1 MKLTDVMKGVEVKEW
16 QGGQEADVSSLAYE
30 SQKVRKGSIFCTWK
44 GEKSDGHAYVPD
56 ALQRGAVA
64 VVAEQKA
71 KEANVPRIRVESGRR
86 ALGRMAANF

>member
-44 GEKSDGHAYVPD
+44 GEKVMGTRLCLMRS
-56 ALQRGAVA
+56 
-64 VVAEQKA
+64 
-71 KEANVPRIRVESGRR
+71 SGVQWP
-86 ALGRMAANF
+86 